1 MALTVFERA
10 NSILPENNIVAV
22 TDAAYLQKLTGARG
36 NLEALVNGSEVFN
49 KNVKLSCDE
58 NNTSCINLEDF
69 ANGISYSAV
78 HDRVGS
84 DVANYHMDNI
94 GTDSAKSEYATTL
107 RDGKLVNII
116 LPGDDWILQ
125 QSTAYTGRML
135 NGELH
140 DNLANISENCISGYD
155 TEETFGTFDAKNTI
169 NCVYSGINK
178 EIGTRNIL
186 GGNK

>member
-1 MALTVFERA
+1 MALGVYNRA
-10 NSILPENNIVAV
+10 SNILAEDNIVAV
-22 TDAAYLQKLTGARG
+22 TDAAYLQKLTGAKG
-36 NLEALVNGSEVFN
+36 NLEALVSGSAAFD

-58 NNTSCINLEDF
+58 NNSSCITLEDF

-84 DVANYHMDNI
+84 DIADFHMENVAS
-94 GTDSAKSEYATTL
+94 DSYESGYATTL
-107 RDGKLVNII
+107 RNGTLVNII

-140 DNLANISENCISGYD
+140 DNLADVAEKCVAGYD
-155 TEETFGTFDAKNTI
+155 SKDTFGKFDAKTTI
-169 NCVYSGINK
+169 NCVYGGINK

-186 GGNK
+186 GGKN